1 MTPAQKR
8 LIAPI
13 ICFGLGLVLL
23 LATAWV
29 TFVDRGANV
38 PAVRIGGP
46 FALEAQDGRLVSNK
60 DFAGKPNLVFFGFTN
75 CPDVC
80 PTTLFE
86 ISEISRKMGPDKKI
100 SALFIT
106 VDPERDSS
114 EVIKRYVGGFDANF
128 IGITGQTAEITK
140 LTTALEA
147 PWFIDKT
154 DGKYLVDHSSDLIL
168 ISPRGTY
175 AGFISQ
181 PLDIRVIT
189 SELNELFNR

>member
-86 ISEISRKMGPDKKI
+86 ISEIFRKMGPDKKI

-106 VDPERDSS
+106 VDPERDSAAKMKDYLS
-114 EVIKRYVGGFDANF
+114 SFDKRIVGLTGSRPAIDRVIKSFRAYSRKVPGKDGEYTMDHSAIVYLMHKRAEFVNGFNTKQPPEKAA
-128 IGITGQTAEITK
+128 AE
-140 LTTALEA
+140 LE
-147 PWFIDKT
+147 
-154 DGKYLVDHSSDLIL
+154 KYL
-168 ISPRGTY
+168 
-175 AGFISQ
+175 
-181 PLDIRVIT
+181 
-189 SELNELFNR
+189 

>member
-86 ISEISRKMGPDKKI
+86 ISEIFRKMGPDKKI

-106 VDPERDSS
+106 VDPERDIAAKMKDYLSS
-114 EVIKRYVGGFDANF
+114 FDKRIVGLTGSRPAIDRVIKSFRAYSRKVPG
-128 IGITGQTAEITK
+128 K
-140 LTTALEA
+140 
-147 PWFIDKT
+147 
-154 DGKYLVDHSSDLIL
+154 DGEYTMDHSSIVYLMNK
-168 ISPRGTY
+168 RGEFVN
-175 AGFISQ
+175 GFNIKQ
-181 PLDIRVIT
+181 PPEKAAA
-189 SELNELFNR
+189 ELEKYL

>member
-86 ISEISRKMGPDKKI
+86 ISEIFRKMGPDKKI

-106 VDPERDSS
+106 VDPERDSAAKMKDYLS
-114 EVIKRYVGGFDANF
+114 SFDKRIVGLTGSRPAIDRVIKSFRAYSRKVPG
-128 IGITGQTAEITK
+128 K
-140 LTTALEA
+140 
-147 PWFIDKT
+147 
-154 DGKYLVDHSSDLIL
+154 DGEYTMDHSSIVYLMNK
-168 ISPRGTY
+168 RGEFVN
-175 AGFISQ
+175 GFNIKQ
-181 PLDIRVIT
+181 PPEKAAA
-189 SELNELFNR
+189 ELEKYL

>member
-23 LATAWV
+23 LASAWV

-86 ISEISRKMGPDKKI
+86 ISEIFRKMGPDKKI

-106 VDPERDSS
+106 VDPERDSAAKMKDYLS
-114 EVIKRYVGGFDANF
+114 SFDKRIVGLTGSRPAIDRVIKSFRAYSRKVPG
-128 IGITGQTAEITK
+128 K
-140 LTTALEA
+140 
-147 PWFIDKT
+147 
-154 DGKYLVDHSSDLIL
+154 DGEYTMDHSSIVYLMNK
-168 ISPRGTY
+168 RGEFVN
-175 AGFISQ
+175 GFNIKQ
-181 PLDIRVIT
+181 PPEKAAA
-189 SELNELFNR
+189 ELEKYL